1 MSGRKAHFPID
12 TCHMSSHEIRAADAP
27 LDGFSG
33 ERGEFRK
40 SEGLRG
46 AGSKE

>member
-12 TCHMSSHEIRAADAP
+12 TCHMSSHEIRAAD
-27 LDGFSG
+27 GFSG

>member
-1 MSGRKAHFPID
+1 MAFMPASVVSMPELW
-12 TCHMSSHEIRAADAP
+12 EIRAADAP